1 MGGKVDTSIKFISKV
16 QDSDKDQEP
25 YPLMKPA
32 LASVVLCSQYQM
44 ERWSEKKLQLES
56 DLENVK
62 RMVESSL
69 TECGKRYDSQ
79 YEALFK

>member
-1 MGGKVDTSIKFISKV
+1 
-16 QDSDKDQEP
+16 
-25 YPLMKPA
+25 MKPA